1 MKEQLSPSGPTLPPL
16 WESSECSALLMNIK
30 KKNNAVTRI
39 GHYLLFVL
47 ARCANCQKR
56 DTSVSTGSWKKIW
69 GFQFEHKAESNF
81 FWLLM
86 LTVTLL
92 LRETVQEHKETHS
105 VCIRLKHEEKVI
117 KLFWNSSQ
125 LGQVLFHLQWKIR
138 ASEQKGFLRPC
149 FSSELHES
157 ACVIQPSTLTTIPQL
172 WAPQVFFLD
181 FDAHCLFVCQND
193 IMPNQGVFQILITLL
208 GVHYLCERAQTAIKP
223 ALGKRCAR

>member
-81 FWLLM
+81 F
-86 LTVTLL
+86 LTAYV
-92 LRETVQEHKETHS
+92 
-105 VCIRLKHEEKVI
+105 
-117 KLFWNSSQ
+117 NSDITFT
-125 LGQVLFHLQWKIR
+125 GN
-138 ASEQKGFLRPC
+138 
-149 FSSELHES
+149 S
-157 ACVIQPSTLTTIPQL
+157 A
-172 WAPQVFFLD
+172 
-181 FDAHCLFVCQND
+181 
-193 IMPNQGVFQILITLL
+193 G
-208 GVHYLCERAQTAIKP
+208 AQRDT
-223 ALGKRCAR
+223 